1 MSAKKQSDPK
11 QNNKA
16 QKTTAGKNDAK
27 NVPLPPLLEMGFSLA
42 GFLMVAVPLV
52 VGLVSYLSNASLMDI
67 ILRMA
72 VTVGGMGILLCIFL
86 RLLNYGVLKS
96 SQEQIVDA
104 LEEQRMAASH
114 EVQA

>member
-11 QNNKA
+11 QNHKA
-16 QKTTAGKNDAK
+16 QKTAAGKNDA

-42 GFLMVAVPLV
+42 GFLMMAVPLA
-52 VGLVSYLSNASLMDI
+52 VGLVSYLSNASLMDV

-72 VTVGGMGILLCIFL
+72 VTVGGMGILMCIFL
-86 RLLNYGVLKS
+86 RLLNHGILKS

-104 LEEQRMAASH
+104 LEQQKVTTSH
-114 EVQA
+114 EVQV